1 MDKKFLHCLSC
12 QDKKWHDKI
21 LGLNYKCRECEK
33 ITHLSIIK
41 NFEKK
46 FKDSLKKEKG
56 KEIEK
61 VKKEKREV
69 DEDYLFFIRNL
80 PCLVS
85 NEECFGIVHA
95 HHHDR
100 KSQLGSD
107 YSAVPLCHK
116 HHIGGVHLM
125 GVESFSRRYLIDFE
139 AQIKRLLILYKLKSP
154 KKEIIN
160 N

>member
-12 QDKKWHDKI
+12 SDKKWHDRV

-46 FKDSLKKEKG
+46 IKESLKKEKG

-61 VKKEKREV
+61 VKKEKREIN
-69 DEDYLFFIRNL
+69 EDYLSFIRAL
-80 PCLVS
+80 PCLVN

-107 YSAVPLCHK
+107 YSAVPLCFNHHHK
-116 HHIGGVHLM
+116 LHSAGVKY
-125 GVESFSRRYLIDFE
+125 FSNRYKIDFE
-139 AQIKRLLILYKLKSP
+139 SQIKRLLVLYKLKSH